1 LPVNAADQQRERRGC
16 RREKRDVITR
26 ASDQPSNVGSQAA
39 VNEFYNFAANLLVNE
54 KKNAKDVQIAL
65 VEKGLSESAAY
76 TIVYNLEAEIKNA
89 KKESGKKDMIY
100 GALWC
105 MGGTVATVANIGF
118 IFWGA
123 ILFGGIQFIKGAVNY
138 FSEA

>member
-1 LPVNAADQQRERRGC
+1 MENQ
-16 RREKRDVITR
+16 
-26 ASDQPSNVGSQAA
+26 NVGSHAA
-39 VNEFYNFAANLLVNE
+39 ANEFYNFAVNLLVNE
-54 KKNAKDVQIAL
+54 KKNARDVQSAL
-65 VEKGLSESAAY
+65 VSKGLSESAAF
-76 TIVYNLEAEIKNA
+76 TIVYNLEVEIKNA

-105 MGGTVATVANIGF
+105 VGGTVATVANIGF

-138 FSEA
+138 FSEG

>member
-1 LPVNAADQQRERRGC
+1 MENQNG
-16 RREKRDVITR
+16 T
-26 ASDQPSNVGSQAA
+26 SQAA

-54 KKNAKDVQIAL
+54 KKNARDVQNAL
-65 VEKGLSESAAY
+65 VGKGLSESAAF
-76 TIVYNLEAEIKNA
+76 TIVYNLEVEIKNA
-89 KKESGKKDMIY
+89 KKGSGKKDMIY

>member
-1 LPVNAADQQRERRGC
+1 MENQ
-16 RREKRDVITR
+16 
-26 ASDQPSNVGSQAA
+26 NVGSQAA

-54 KKNAKDVQIAL
+54 KKNPRDVQNAL
-65 VEKGLSESAAY
+65 VGKGLSESAAF
-76 TIVYNLEAEIKNA
+76 TIVYNLEVEIKNA

-123 ILFGGIQFIKGAVNY
+123 ILFGGVQFIKGAVNY

>member
-1 LPVNAADQQRERRGC
+1 MENRE
-16 RREKRDVITR
+16 
-26 ASDQPSNVGSQAA
+26 ASSQAA
-39 VNEFYNFAANLLVNE
+39 VNELYNYAANLLVIE

-65 VEKGLSESAAY
+65 VGKGISESAAY

-89 KKESGKKDMIY
+89 KKEAGKKDMLY

-105 MGGTVATVANIGF
+105 VGGTVATVANIGF

-138 FSEA
+138 FGEA